1 LLSSNFTPFPSRVFA
16 DILIMDVGLIYSI
29 RSSHIDGGRWLR
41 EAATAFRDNVV
52 SIFKGTH
59 VFRIE
64 LTPTY
69 PTRSEHML
77 DDLHQAG
84 NKILAE
90 VFGEVVPPPRVKG
103 VPGDIPCY
111 CIVIVPTRAT
121 VLGTGGGL
129 ISAASSAANQPPSL

>member
-1 LLSSNFTPFPSRVFA
+1 
-16 DILIMDVGLIYSI
+16 MDVGLIYSI

-103 VPGDIPCY
+103 VPGDIP
-111 CIVIVPTRAT
+111 
-121 VLGTGGGL
+121 
-129 ISAASSAANQPPSL
+129 

>member
-1 LLSSNFTPFPSRVFA
+1 LNRQVVITNFTPFPSRVFA

-29 RSSHIDGGRWLR
+29 RSTHIDGGRWLR

-103 VPGDIPCY
+103 VPGE
-111 CIVIVPTRAT
+111 
-121 VLGTGGGL
+121 L
-129 ISAASSAANQPPSL
+129 